1 MLFKTLRRLTAWRL
15 ALPLVLA
22 AATGHAGNLLSDAK
36 DPALSPSTVLPVDQ
50 HGAKGTAEEKADDTA
65 EHCNGKCQD
74 KHDEK
79 HDEKHHEKHHEKHEK
94 KDGNNSEIRE
104 KNCSDRKEQK
114 NHQSSQLSQ
123 LNHDVISDDDE
134 EGEDDDDGEE
144 EEELIQ

>member
-1 MLFKTLRRLTAWRL
+1 MLFKTLRRLIAWRL

-50 HGAKGTAEEKADDTA
+50 HGAKGTAEEKADNTT
-65 EHCNGKCQD
+65 EHCNGRCQD

-79 HDEKHHEKHHEKHEK
+79 NDENHHQKHHEK
-94 KDGNNSEIRE
+94 KDGNNSTTRE
-104 KNCSDRKEQK
+104 KNCSDRQKQK
-114 NHQSSQLSQ
+114 NHQSSRLSQ

-134 EGEDDDDGEE
+134 EGEDDGDGDGEE